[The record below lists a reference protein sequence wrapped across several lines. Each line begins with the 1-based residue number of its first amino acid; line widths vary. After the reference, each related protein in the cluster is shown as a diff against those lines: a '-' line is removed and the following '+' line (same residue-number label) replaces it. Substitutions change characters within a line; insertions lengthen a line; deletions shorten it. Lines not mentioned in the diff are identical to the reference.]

1 MTNLLILATEGAVE
15 AAEESSGGLT
25 LILPE
30 AAELVWGL
38 LAFIGVYLVLRR
50 FAFPSLNSMLDERRS
65 SIQGKM
71 EEAEAMRAEAAQ
83 AKSEYEASIAD
94 AKGDANRIREEAKAD
109 AARIREDLVG
119 QAEEEAATV
128 RERAQSEAAMERERT
143 LQELRAEV
151 SAMSV
156 ELASR
161 IVEKEID
168 PATHRDLVDSYINN
182 LSSSN

>member
-1 MTNLLILATEGAVE
+1 MTNLLLLATEGAVE
-15 AAEESSGGLT
+15 AAESEGGGLT

-30 AAELVWGL
+30 AAELIYGL

-50 FAFPSLNSMLDERRS
+50 FAFPRLNTMLEERRS
-65 SIQGKM
+65 AIQGKM
-71 EEAEAMRAEAAQ
+71 EEAEGMRAEAAQ

-109 AARIREDLVG
+109 AAKVREDLVG
-119 QAEEEAATV
+119 QAEEEAASV
-128 RERAQSEAAMERERT
+128 RERAQNEAALEKERT

-151 SAMSV
+151 SDLSV

-168 PATHRDLVDSYINN
+168 PATHRELVDSYINN